1 MFKKT
6 LPIALG
12 VVVGLYAVI
21 QYYIPH
27 HAVDDFTT
35 HLRDWAA
42 ILAASA
48 YLLGAVNLIQVTVPR
63 IRRREQDWPY
73 KAVMLGSTA
82 VMLAVGLP
90 FWSGLTATKPGRVEV
105 VGTDAAALAL
115 GKAVVE
121 FDAPAEALVQVGVAD
136 PQPARDAFGKPAR
149 VLVAPGDLS
158 FKVFREIAG
167 FSTYDTGA
175 YAAQV
180 AASKAGE
187 TKELHAQL
195 AAAQAADRA
204 VAAKALDARIKAL
217 EAPPALAAGQVVR
230 ITAEPAQLW
239 GSKGRLFTWMYD
251 HVFAPC
257 NATMFALLAFFVASA
272 AFRAFRAR
280 NVESALLLG
289 AAIIVMLGNMPM
301 GRWLWDALPD
311 IKQWILDVPNNGSR
325 RAIIMGAGV
334 GAIATSLRVVLGL
347 ERSHLGSD

>member
-6 LPIALG
+6 LPIAFG

-27 HAVDDFTT
+27 HAVDEQTT
-35 HLRDWAA
+35 RMRDWAA

-48 YLLGAVNLIQVTVPR
+48 YLLGAINLIQVTVPR
-63 IRRREQDWPY
+63 IRRREADWQY
-73 KAVMLGSTA
+73 KV
-82 VMLAVGLP
+82 VMLASTAIMLTVGLP
-90 FWSGLTATKPGRVEV
+90 FWGKLGSTKPGQVEV
-105 VGTDAAALAL
+105 VGTDATAAAL
-115 GKAVVE
+115 GKAVIE
-121 FDAPAEALVQVGVAD
+121 FAAPPEALVQVGVAD
-136 PQPARDAFGKPAR
+136 PQPAVDAFGKPAR
-149 VLVAPGDLS
+149 VMVEPGAIS
-158 FKVFREIAG
+158 FKVFREISG
-167 FSTYDTGA
+167 FSSYDTGS
-175 YAAQV
+175 YATQV
-180 AASKAGE
+180 AASKGAE

-195 AAAQAADRA
+195 AEATKADHAA
-204 VAAKALDARIKAL
+204 AAKALDARIKAI
-217 EAPPALAAGQVVR
+217 EAPPALVAGQVIRV
-230 ITAEPAQLW
+230 TAEPVQLW

-301 GRWLWDALPD
+301 GRWMWDALPD